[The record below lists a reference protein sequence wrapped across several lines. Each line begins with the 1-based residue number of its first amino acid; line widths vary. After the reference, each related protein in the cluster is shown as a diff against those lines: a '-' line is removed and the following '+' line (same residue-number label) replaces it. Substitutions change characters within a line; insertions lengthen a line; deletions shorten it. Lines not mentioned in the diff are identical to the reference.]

1 MASNN
6 NIKVDDNVKKALDD
20 IAFEGES
27 YNVTIQRILYENQS
41 LTRDK
46 EMLMK
51 IAMKTDDSLAL
62 PNINHKVFFAVTQV
76 LKDTSYSD
84 DEKFGYLKIYLR
96 PSLEDD
102 SDAVLSM
109 LESIKNDYDIES
121 PILDKV
127 ISWIHETYQ

>member
-1 MASNN
+1 MSLKQ
-6 NIKVDDNVKKALDD
+6 IKVDDEVVNELDSLK
-20 IAFEGES
+20 FKNES
-27 YNVTIQRILYENQS
+27 YNILIKRILKEFKS
-41 LTRDK
+41 LKEDK

-62 PNINHKVFFAVTQV
+62 PNINHNVFFAVTQV

>member
-1 MASNN
+1 MSLKQ
-6 NIKVDDNVKKALDD
+6 IKVDDEVVKELDSLK
-20 IAFEGES
+20 FKNES
-27 YNVTIQRILYENQS
+27 YNILIKRILKEFKS
-41 LTRDK
+41 LKEDK
-46 EMLMK
+46 KMLMK

>member
-41 LTRDK
+41 LKEDK
-46 EMLMK
+46 AMLMK

-62 PNINHKVFFAVTQV
+62 SNINNKVFFAVTQV
-76 LKDTSYSD
+76 LKDTTYSD
-84 DEKFGYLKIYLR
+84 DEKLGYLKIYLR
-96 PSLEDD
+96 PSLEDNAY
-102 SDAVLSM
+102 AVFSM

-121 PILDKV
+121 PILDNV
-127 ISWIHETYQ
+127 ISWIDETY